1 MNALICSGAR
11 PQMKGLPMSRHN
23 IFERLDAR
31 RLLLDQ
37 VNELM
42 TEASRMPPGV
52 ERDRVLEHARAAQV
66 EANAERLPNSSGLQ
80 PPSCDADP
88 SHFCGAIT

>member
-1 MNALICSGAR
+1 
-11 PQMKGLPMSRHN
+11 MSRHN

-42 TEASRMPPGV
+42 TEAERMPCGV
-52 ERDRVLEHARAAQV
+52 ERDRILKRARAIQTEIEV
-66 EANAERLPNSSGLQ
+66 ESWANSSGLQ
-80 PPSCDADP
+80 PPK
-88 SHFCGAIT
+88 